1 MNEPT
6 AHSVDGIEAARR
18 KPALIRPL
26 ALATIVG
33 AGALVAWFAALMLA
47 VSIYSA
53 FDQREVERSREV
65 VVREDGEP
73 LLRTYGLNGYEY
85 LTLDS
90 KPAPES
96 EFRILHAAALPPESE
111 RALTADFSASLSVLS
126 QRFDDGERA
135 RWYLLY
141 DSRKDGS
148 GWLEGF
154 DLTTRHRI
162 GYISRSGFRR
172 DMPPAEDRFRFDHS
186 PQFFG
191 RHAYQY
197 APAIKTVEGK
207 QRVVPQRV
215 LYFMADGGVVS
226 VDLRTR
232 VVRSILRSPDVAAI
246 SLFPGYFSDTG
257 GSVVSSSPQSGPGL
271 AVRLQDRIVVVE
283 NGQVRETI
291 RLPDGLDEKWISL
304 FWLGPTSAVLAV
316 EDTLRSDQVELI
328 YVSASGEATRRQ
340 MVRVR
345 PPAPPESF
353 WDRSEM
359 GAVVPIPAVM
369 LAGIMAAPMIESE
382 KPPIERL
389 SKAIAEFWPALMV
402 AVLASA
408 AMAWYAWR
416 RLNRFGMPYPRT
428 WTVFVFILGLPGL
441 CGLLFHRR
449 WPVREPCPSCG
460 RLSPRDRDA
469 CFDCREPFP
478 VPPPKGIEV
487 FA

>member
-1 MNEPT
+1 MNELM
-6 AHSVDGIEAARR
+6 AHSVAVGEAVQRR
-18 KPALIRPL
+18 PALIWPL

-33 AGALVAWFAALMLA
+33 GGALVVWFAALMLA
-47 VSIYSA
+47 WSIYSA
-53 FDQREVERSREV
+53 FDQREIELSREV

-85 LTLDS
+85 LTLEG

-96 EFRILHAAALPPESE
+96 EFRVLFAAALPPDSV
-111 RALTADFSASLSVLS
+111 RALTADFPASLSVLS
-126 QRFDDGERA
+126 QRFDDGDRI

-141 DSRKDGS
+141 DSRKSGT

-162 GYISRSGFRR
+162 GYIGRSGFRR
-172 DMPPAEDRFRFDHS
+172 DMPPAEDRFRFNRS

-197 APAIKTVEGK
+197 APTIKTVEGK
-207 QRVVPQRV
+207 ERVVPERV

-232 VVRSILRSPDVAAI
+232 AVRSILRSSDVESI
-246 SLFPGYFSDTG
+246 SLFPGYASDIG
-257 GSVVSSSPQSGPGL
+257 GSVVSASPQSGPGL
-271 AVRLQDRIVVVE
+271 AVRLRDRIVAVE

-291 RLPDGLDEKWISL
+291 RLPEGLDGKWISL
-304 FWLGPTSAVLAV
+304 FRLGPSAAVLAV
-316 EDTLRSDQVELI
+316 ENTLRSDQVELI
-328 YVSASGEATRRQ
+328 YVSASREVTRRQ

-369 LAGIMAAPMIESE
+369 LAGIMAAPIIESE

-428 WTVFVFILGLPGL
+428 WTVFVFLLGLPGL

>member
-1 MNEPT
+1 MNELK
-6 AHSVDGIEAARR
+6 AHPVDRGEAVQRH
-18 KPALIRPL
+18 PALIWSL

-33 AGALVAWFAALMLA
+33 GGSLVAWFAALMLA
-47 VSIYSA
+47 WSIYGV
-53 FDQREVERSREV
+53 FDQQEIERSREV

-73 LLRTYGLNGYEY
+73 LFRIYGLNGYEY
-85 LTLDS
+85 LTLDG

-96 EFRILHAAALPPESE
+96 EFRVLFAAALPPDSE
-111 RALTADFSASLSVLS
+111 HELAAGFPANLSVLS
-126 QRFDDGERA
+126 QRFDDGDRI

-154 DLTTRHRI
+154 DLTTCERI
-162 GYISRSGFRR
+162 GYIGRSGFRR
-172 DMPPAEDRFRFDHS
+172 DMPPAADRFRFDHS

-207 QRVVPQRV
+207 ESVFPQRV
-215 LYFMADGGVVS
+215 LYFMADGGVVT

-232 VVRSILRSPDVAAI
+232 AVRSVLRSPDVASI
-246 SLFPGYFSDTG
+246 SLFPGYSSDTG

-271 AVRLQDRIVVVE
+271 AVRLRDRIVAVE

-304 FWLGPTSAVLAV
+304 FRLGPTSAVLAV
-316 EDTLRSDQVELI
+316 EDFLRSDQVELV

-340 MVRVR
+340 TVRVR

-353 WDRSEM
+353 WNRSEM

-369 LAGIMAAPMIESE
+369 LAGIMVTPMIESE

-389 SKAIAEFWPALMV
+389 SKATAEFWPALMV
-402 AVLASA
+402 AVLASV

-428 WTVFVFILGLPGL
+428 WTVFVFLLGLPGL

-449 WPVREPCPSCG
+449 WPVREPCPNCG
-460 RLSPRDRDA
+460 QLSPRDRDA
-469 CFDCREPFP
+469 CFSCGGSFP
-478 VPPPKGIEV
+478 APASKGIEV